1 MLNIEFFQNIKS
13 ELSEKGCKLIA
24 VSKTKPIEDIYE
36 AFSYGQIDF
45 GENYVQELCEKEK
58 SIQDKINWHFI
69 GHLQS
74 NKVKMI
80 APFIHLIHG
89 VDSFKLLE
97 QINKQAAACE
107 RIIQCLLQVHIAN
120 EETKFGFD
128 AKEIQELLD
137 SGKIQSLKNI
147 SVNGFM
153 GMASFTTNEKTIHT
167 EFSSLKSIFD
177 GSQSYN
183 ESNVQLKELSMGMS
197 SDYKIALLYGST
209 MVRVGSALFG
219 ERLYVK
225 KENL

>member
-1 MLNIEFFQNIKS
+1 MLNIEFFQSIKS
-13 ELSEKGCKLIA
+13 ELSEKGGKLIA
-24 VSKTKPIEDIYE
+24 VSKTKPIKDIYE

-97 QINKQAAACE
+97 QINKQAAAYE

-153 GMASFTTNEKTIHT
+153 GMASFTNDEKTIHN
-167 EFSSLKSIFD
+167 EFSSLKYIFD
-177 GSQSYN
+177 SSQPYN
-183 ESNVQLKELSMGMS
+183 ESNIQLKELSMGMS
-197 SDYKIALLYGST
+197 SDYKIALQYGST
-209 MVRVGSALFG
+209 MVRIGSALFG
-219 ERLYVK
+219 ERQYVK